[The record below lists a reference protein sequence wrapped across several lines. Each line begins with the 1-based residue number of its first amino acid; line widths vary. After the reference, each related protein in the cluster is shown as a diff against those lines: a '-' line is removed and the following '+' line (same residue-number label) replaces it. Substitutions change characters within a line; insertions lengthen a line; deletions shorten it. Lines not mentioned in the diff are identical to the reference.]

1 MHRIVSVLLFGLFL
15 SLPAGAQI
23 VLQEGCVAGD
33 SQLTHGIA
41 PAAAE
46 ERIKNYARLYT
57 RDYSAFK
64 DMERKARRKAY
75 KFMEIKEWT
84 QADVLGF
91 TFDQRELL
99 YISVG
104 GELGLGRIDVTDLP
118 GYVQSIERKI
128 YDLEIEMGCA
138 RQ

>member
-1 MHRIVSVLLFGLFL
+1 
-15 SLPAGAQI
+15 
-23 VLQEGCVAGD
+23 
-33 SQLTHGIA
+33 
-41 PAAAE
+41 
-46 ERIKNYARLYT
+46 
-57 RDYSAFK
+57 
-64 DMERKARRKAY
+64 
-75 KFMEIKEWT
+75 MEIKEWT